1 MPIPVYRRPLCPQ
14 ARMQGENG
22 DVRAPDQYDK
32 ASEWSR
38 RGWAHSR
45 GDGSGDDQE
54 LVFVFELYV
63 RSTIAPEIL
72 HRLGACAFLH
82 GGIQERA
89 STGYR

>member
-1 MPIPVYRRPLCPQ
+1 MDCLCLKPLDLDALPFRSTMKARGLYWVPIPVYRRPLCPQ

-45 GDGSGDDQE
+45 GDGSGDNQE
-54 LVFVFELYV
+54 LEFVFE
-63 RSTIAPEIL
+63 
-72 HRLGACAFLH
+72 RL
-82 GGIQERA
+82 
-89 STGYR
+89 